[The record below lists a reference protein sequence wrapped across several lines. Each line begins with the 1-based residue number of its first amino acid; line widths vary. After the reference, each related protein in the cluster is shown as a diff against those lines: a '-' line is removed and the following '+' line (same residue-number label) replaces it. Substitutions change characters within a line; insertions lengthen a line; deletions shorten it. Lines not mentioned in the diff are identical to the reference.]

1 MNVSDGVAI
10 PISVSVKQKIL
21 RHVEN
26 HVDILHVLMFEF
38 SELLYNHPINSK
50 FTIWHLYAAW
60 TILSCET
67 KTFGMAGSIS
77 LFF

>member
-38 SELLYNHPINSK
+38 SEWLYNHPINSK
-50 FTIWHLYAAW
+50 FTILHLYAA
-60 TILSCET
+60 
-67 KTFGMAGSIS
+67 
-77 LFF
+77 